1 MLPSI
6 KNDLMYLL
14 NILESIE
21 KIMLY
26 SADCSDAESF
36 YQVNEQMNFNA
47 TLNLLAN
54 LGENTSKLSDE
65 LKNIYSD
72 IDWSQI
78 KGFRNRVVHD
88 YINVD
93 TFMVFDIIKNNLKP
107 LKSIS
112 SLEKRFGADEAQK
125 QQMFHKVHLK
135 LLALLAQE
143 WLVPEFTGTIGE
155 KTDKGS
161 LIESINPQFEVGY
174 LKPTLFEAISAANTG
189 KAVTVGPDSNRN

>member
-1 MLPSI
+1 MFPSI

-36 YQVNEQMNFNA
+36 YQLNEQMNFNA

-54 LGENTSKLSDE
+54 LGENTNKLSDE

-93 TFMVFDIIKNNLKP
+93 TFMVFDIIKNNLQP
-107 LKSIS
+107 LKSMI
-112 SLEKRFGADEAQK
+112 LNVVK
-125 QQMFHKVHLK
+125 
-135 LLALLAQE
+135 
-143 WLVPEFTGTIGE
+143 
-155 KTDKGS
+155 
-161 LIESINPQFEVGY
+161 IELNKSNFDAEEFEVAKKSFY
-174 LKPTLFEAISAANTG
+174 YRHIKFE
-189 KAVTVGPDSNRN
+189 